1 MPPWLMDRWWDLGKT
16 TCFYAMTALFRL
28 RTTGTH
34 HIPRSGPVLVLSN
47 HQSFLDPIHVGLPIP
62 RYVRFVHRQSLK
74 KNRLLA
80 WVMASLRAIPIEHR
94 GFSREGLQATLDSL
108 AAGNCV
114 GMFPEGER
122 THDGTV
128 QPFKPG
134 IALLLKR
141 VKAPIVPVGIAGAY
155 AAFSRHRKLP
165 RLSPIVVP
173 PTDAA
178 IAVSV
183 GAPIDPTRYAN
194 ASREEMLDDLRA
206 AVVAEVARAEDLR
219 RKAAASPPSPLRG
232 GGSMDAGA
240 GRGWDVGLRETS
252 PP

>member
-16 TCFYAMTALFRL
+16 TCFYTMTALFSL
-28 RTTGTH
+28 RTAGTQH
-34 HIPRSGPVLVLSN
+34 VPRSGPVLLLSN
-47 HQSFLDPIHVGLPIP
+47 HQSFLDPILAGLPIP

-80 WVMASLRAIPIEHR
+80 WVMASLRAIPIDHR

-155 AAFSRHRKLP
+155 GAFPRHRKLP
-165 RLSPIVVP
+165 RLGPLFLP
-173 PTDAA
+173 PNDAT

-183 GAPIDPTRYAN
+183 GKPIDPTRFAK
-194 ASREEMLDDLRA
+194 ASREEVL
-206 AVVAEVARAEDLR
+206 E
-219 RKAAASPPSPLRG
+219 
-232 GGSMDAGA
+232 
-240 GRGWDVGLRETS
+240 GLREAVTGEVAMAES
-252 PP
+252 LRR

>member
-28 RTTGTH
+28 RTIGTH
-34 HIPRSGPVLVLSN
+34 HVPRSGPVLVLSN
-47 HQSFLDPIHVGLPIP
+47 HQSFLDPILAGLPIP
-62 RYVRFVHRQSLK
+62 RYVRFVHRQTLK
-74 KNRLLA
+74 KNRLLS
-80 WVMASLRAIPIEHR
+80 WVMASLRAIPIDHK
-94 GFSREGLQATLDSL
+94 GFSREGLQATLDAL
-108 AAGNCV
+108 AAGHCV

-141 VKAPIVPVGIAGAY
+141 VNAPIVPVGITGAY

-165 RLSPIVVP
+165 RLSPIFLP

-183 GAPIDPTRYAN
+183 GAPIDPVRFAN
-194 ASREEMLDDLRA
+194 MSREEML
-206 AVVAEVARAEDLR
+206 EDLR
-219 RKAAASPPSPLRG
+219 EAVKAEVGRAEVLRGKHAAGLSPLPRLCG
-232 GGSMDAGA
+232 GEGQG
-240 GRGWDVGLRETS
+240 
-252 PP
+252 